1 MKGVVIVCDG
11 GKDCMSFC
19 IFRNFLNGF
28 SLLCTIFYFERGK
41 FIILQVSYNKVLINN
56 IKNKYFLKTSKKEIN
71 PFYREQFPP
80 WNTIPCMGYNST
92 CTPLFSILCILDII
106 IELYHSW
113 LPKLWTEHAQYT

>member
-11 GKDCMSFC
+11 GKDCMSFYL
-19 IFRNFLNGF
+19 FQNFLNGF

-71 PFYREQFPP
+71 PSYREYSFLRGTQFLAWGTTLHGTHFFPFFVF
-80 WNTIPCMGYNST
+80 WM
-92 CTPLFSILCILDII
+92 
-106 IELYHSW
+106 
-113 LPKLWTEHAQYT
+113 